1 MSTTLTN
8 RDKMLLLV
16 LAGVLIFF
24 VVYMTVVKN
33 YNAKCEAEQAKL
45 TELTPQLQ
53 QLQEYEVNQ
62 KTYEAKT
69 TKMRDE
75 IATEMQRFPTDI
87 RSEHIILNAKTLQD
101 ALGITVS
108 SVGSEPAALL
118 SPLQLPLK
126 GADGKTTMQNVY
138 AFTTGE
144 NISCTM
150 SYDQFK
156 SLLDFIYSQNE
167 RTALKSVSVTYDS
180 ESGGLSGTAAIT
192 KYFIVPENYVYE
204 KANTEGVQQGVS
216 NPFGTVKTTKGT
228 SGTKGT
234 TGTSGT
240 TGSGSGSTVR
250 TSGGVTEIRPPDT
263 SNR

>member
-1 MSTTLTN
+1 MSTTLSN
-8 RDKMLLLV
+8 RDKILLLV
-16 LAGVLIFF
+16 LAGVLILFA
-24 VVYMTVVKN
+24 VYMTVVKD
-33 YNAKCEAEQAKL
+33 YNAKRDAAEAQLA
-45 TELTPQLQ
+45 ELTPQLQ
-53 QLQEYEVNQ
+53 QLQEYEANQ
-62 KTYEAKT
+62 KNYAAKT
-69 TKMRDE
+69 TKMGNE
-75 IATEMQRFPTDI
+75 IATQMQRFPNDI

-101 ALGITVS
+101 ALGIKIQ

-118 SPLQLPLK
+118 SSFQLPLK
-126 GADGKTTMQNVY
+126 DESGQYAMQNVY

-144 NISCTM
+144 NIQCTM
-150 SYDQFK
+150 GYDQFK

-167 RTALKSVSVTYDS
+167 YTALKSVSVTYDS
-180 ESGGLSGTAAIT
+180 ETGGLSGTAAIT
-192 KYFIVPENYVYE
+192 KYFIVPEKYVYT

-240 TGSGSGSTVR
+240 TTKTSGS
-250 TSGGVTEIRPPDT
+250 VTEIRPPDT

>member
-1 MSTTLTN
+1 MSTTLSN
-8 RDKMLLLV
+8 RDKVLLLV
-16 LAGVLIFF
+16 LAGVLILFA
-24 VVYMTVVKN
+24 VYMTVVKD
-33 YNAKCEAEQAKL
+33 YNAKRDAAEAQLA
-45 TELTPQLQ
+45 ELTPQLQ
-53 QLQEYEVNQ
+53 QLQEYEANQ
-62 KTYEAKT
+62 KNYAAKT
-69 TKMRDE
+69 TKMGNE
-75 IATEMQRFPTDI
+75 IATQMQRFPNDI

-101 ALGITVS
+101 ALGIKIQ

-118 SPLQLPLK
+118 SSFQLPLK
-126 GADGKTTMQNVY
+126 DESGQYAMQNVY

-144 NISCTM
+144 NIQCTM
-150 SYDQFK
+150 GYDQFK

-167 RTALKSVSVTYDS
+167 YTALKSVSVTYDS
-180 ESGGLSGTAAIT
+180 ETGGLSGTAAIT
-192 KYFIVPENYVYE
+192 KYFIVPEKYVYT
-204 KANTEGVQQGVS
+204 KANTEGVQQGVT